1 MSTRHTCHVECFPL
15 TSLLSRASYER
26 GQAVSGCSRTGP
38 LRWASLPAPA
48 ALENASAAVV
58 LGFGAVL
65 VCDKTCG
72 LQFKPPPPQ
81 ISCGWKKWGSNFT
94 PSIFTEVLLLTLVA
108 LLFEAVQDVS
118 HY

>member
-72 LQFKPPPPQ
+72 LQFKPPPPNQ
-81 ISCGWKKWGSNFT
+81 LWVEKVGLQLHTINIHRSA
-94 PSIFTEVLLLTLVA
+94 A
-108 LLFEAVQDVS
+108 LNVS
-118 HY
+118 GTSL